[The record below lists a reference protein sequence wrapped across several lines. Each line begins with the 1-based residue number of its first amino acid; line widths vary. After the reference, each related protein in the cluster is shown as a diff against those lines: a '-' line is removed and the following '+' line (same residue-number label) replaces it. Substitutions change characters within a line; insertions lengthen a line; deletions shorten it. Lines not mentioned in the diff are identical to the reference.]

1 MKKSEDDLNQ
11 TVKGLQTKVSYIE
24 TDVVAVKEKQKSLD

>member
-1 MKKSEDDLNQ
+1 MDDRNQ

-24 TDVVAVKEKQKSLD
+24 TDVMAVKEKQKSLD